1 MNFSAWILSIL
12 GAFVLTTLV
21 DILLPN
27 GKMTAIIK
35 MLSSLIVFG
44 IIISPLIQIVRD
56 DISIFDTTKF
66 ESNTS
71 ITQGIENRKIEYQK
85 QSFASLV
92 LSELEVEINVEI
104 YQKKEDLSSIIEYVE
119 IYVSEGSITHEN
131 ENIDIR
137 EKLVL
142 LAENYFNIEP
152 SRVFVYE

>member
-27 GKMTAIIK
+27 GKMTSIIK

-44 IIISPLIQIVRD
+44 IIISPLIGIVKD
-56 DISIFDTTKF
+56 DISIFDTAKF
-66 ESNTS
+66 ETNTS
-71 ITQGIENRKIEYQK
+71 ITQGIESRKLEYQK
-85 QSFASLV
+85 QNFVSLV
-92 LSELEVEINVEI
+92 SSELEIACSVEI
-104 YQKKEDLSSIIEYVE
+104 YQKKEDSLSVVDYVE
-119 IYVSEGSITHEN
+119 IYISDGGITDEN
-131 ENIDIR
+131 ENINIQ

-142 LAENYFNIEP
+142 LAENYFGIDS